1 MGEPGS
7 PRAWSAGWQAQ
18 GKKVSPPPLRPG
30 DRGAAVLRPD
40 QAIREATWFARRT
53 ASREKTWRTSSGPHK
68 RPGSSSEEKE
78 TLAYRKAVTP
88 VPDQGR
94 YSRRRHRSVGQ
105 NHRRPEIEALRGRL
119 PHGRNLRSGAR
130 RIPNRIYDE
139 PGPQPSLAADAR
151 ENGDSSHVVS
161 PASLASTVGFGGI
174 PRCGRH
180 RPARCGA
187 ELRAPRVP
195 RWCRLPSCFVCRP
208 LVSVEFLF
216 RGRRNRRL
224 LDFWLERK

>member
-68 RPGSSSEEKE
+68 RQGSSSEEKE

-88 VPDQGR
+88 IPDQGR

-105 NHRRPEIEALRGRL
+105 NHRRPEIEALRGRV
-119 PHGRNLRSGAR
+119 PHGRNLRFGAR

-151 ENGDSSHVVS
+151 ENGDSS
-161 PASLASTVGFGGI
+161 
-174 PRCGRH
+174 RRH
-180 RPARCGA
+180 RFVRYGA
-187 ELRAPRVP
+187 ELRMPCVP
-195 RWCRLPSCFVCRP
+195 RWRRLPSCFVCRP

-224 LDFWLERK
+224 WDFWLERK

>member
-18 GKKVSPPPLRPG
+18 GKKVSLPPLRPG

-94 YSRRRHRSVGQ
+94 HSRRRHRSVGQ

-139 PGPQPSLAADAR
+139 PGPQPSFAADAR
-151 ENGDSSHVVS
+151 ENGDSS
-161 PASLASTVGFGGI
+161 
-174 PRCGRH
+174 RRH
-180 RPARCGA
+180 RPVRYGA
-187 ELRAPRVP
+187 ELRAPCVP
-195 RWCRLPSCFVCRP
+195 RWCRLPSCFVWRP
-208 LVSVEFLF
+208 LVSVEFLL

-224 LDFWLERK
+224 LDFWFERK